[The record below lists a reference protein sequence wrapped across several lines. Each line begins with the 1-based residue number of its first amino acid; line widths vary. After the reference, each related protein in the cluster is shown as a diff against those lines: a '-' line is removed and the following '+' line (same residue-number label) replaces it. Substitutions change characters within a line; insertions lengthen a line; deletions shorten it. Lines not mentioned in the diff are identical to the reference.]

1 MTSDGNGGGEISSVT
16 ASGYPL
22 LYRLFRGDSQISSLC
37 CKARYPSSQTGAKS
51 CGGAEDV
58 WELELVI
65 FGDPDVYKLVRE
77 TLVDMRASL
86 HVVGL

>member
-1 MTSDGNGGGEISSVT
+1 
-16 ASGYPL
+16 
-22 LYRLFRGDSQISSLC
+22 
-37 CKARYPSSQTGAKS
+37 
-51 CGGAEDV
+51 V